1 MRFYVPLI
9 AAASLI
15 ALQAQA
21 QNTPATPTP
30 AAPTPAAPAP
40 AAPPVAAPTPSTG
53 TGAETGTTTPSTT
66 HHARHHTGRRSL
78 QERFDAANTTHDGHL
93 TLEQAQSGMP
103 SVAKN
108 FDAIDKDKKGY
119 VTVSDIRNYYA
130 ARRSARHSTSAH
142 GTTPSGS
149 PSSTQ

>member
-1 MRFYVPLI
+1 MRFYVPMI

-15 ALQAQA
+15 ALQAYA
-21 QNTPATPTP
+21 QNNPAPSP
-30 AAPTPAAPAP
+30 APAAPAP
-40 AAPPVAAPTPSTG
+40 AAPPAAAPSPSPSPSAG
-53 TGAETGTTTPSTT
+53 TETGTPATPSTT
-66 HHARHHTGRRSL
+66 HHTRHHARRSL
-78 QERFDAANTTHDGHL
+78 QERFEAANTTHDGHL

-119 VTVSDIRNYYA
+119 VTLSDIRNYYA
-130 ARRSARHSTSAH
+130 ERRSARHSGATHGATS
-142 GTTPSGS
+142 SGS

>member
-1 MRFYVPLI
+1 MRFYVPFI

-21 QNTPATPTP
+21 QTDTGTNPA
-30 AAPTPAAPAP
+30 PAAPAP
-40 AAPPVAAPTPSTG
+40 AVQP
-53 TGAETGTTTPSTT
+53 TTPSTPSPGT
-66 HHARHHTGRRSL
+66 ESGTSPSPSTTMHHTRHHSRRSL
-78 QERFDAANTTHDGHL
+78 QERFEAANTTHDGHL

-119 VTVSDIRNYYA
+119 VTLSDIHNYYA
-130 ARRSARHSTSAH
+130 ARRNARHSTGSH
-142 GTTPSGS
+142 GTTSSGS
-149 PSSTQ
+149 SSSTQ